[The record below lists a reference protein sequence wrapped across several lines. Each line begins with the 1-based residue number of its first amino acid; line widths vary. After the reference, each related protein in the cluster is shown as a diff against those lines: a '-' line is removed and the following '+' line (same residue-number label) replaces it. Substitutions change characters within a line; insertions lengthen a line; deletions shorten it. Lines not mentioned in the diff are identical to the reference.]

1 MPRGAPTERRP
12 RRYNQAVTIFPRS
25 DASLTPAPERWVGER
40 VAWLRRWLPIA
51 IALTVV
57 LHQAWW
63 AQAYE
68 HWTAPTRFVAGLLFY
83 GIVGPAVTWWTLDWI
98 ARSISKNEALTA
110 ANQELTQLDALK
122 DEFVRLVS
130 HELRAP
136 LTNINASVE
145 LLIAQAGDAGQRRK
159 LEIIGQEASRLTRL
173 VQSVLDV
180 SRLQAGR
187 LELLPAPLPTAQLC
201 AEAVRRFGDGAHPCT
216 VKVAPGTSSVLADLD
231 RAVQVLGNLLDNA
244 AKYSPPG
251 SRIDLSARDL
261 PAFDPS
267 AVDAAGA
274 APIPPAPQVLFSVT
288 DQGIG
293 IPADELPRIFERFH
307 RVERHDARET
317 YGHGLGLYIAR
328 MLIEGHGGRIW
339 AQSSP
344 GAGSTFL
351 FTLPAAPE
359 EP

>member
-1 MPRGAPTERRP
+1 MTTE
-12 RRYNQAVTIFPRS
+12 ARS
-25 DASLTPAPERWVGER
+25 DLPLAPPPQRRVGER
-40 VAWLRRWLPIA
+40 VAWLRRWLPVA

-63 AQAYE
+63 ALSYE
-68 HWTAPTRFVAGLLFY
+68 HWSPGTRFAAGLLFY

-98 ARSISKNEALTA
+98 ARSISQNEALTA

-145 LLIAQAGDAGQRRK
+145 LLIGQAGDDGQKRK

-187 LELLPAPLPTAQLC
+187 LELLPAPVPTAHLC
-201 AEAVRRFGDGAHPCT
+201 AEAVRRFADGGHPCQVT
-216 VKVAPGTSSVLADLD
+216 VEPGTSPVLADFD

-244 AKYSPPG
+244 AKYSPSG
-251 SRIDLSARDL
+251 SHIDLSVRDL
-261 PAFDPS
+261 PFLDPS
-267 AVDAAGA
+267 PGADAAG
-274 APIPPAPQVLFSVT
+274 PTRRQVLFSVT
-288 DQGIG
+288 DQGVG
-293 IPADELPRIFERFH
+293 IPADELPRVFERFH

-328 MLIEGHGGRIW
+328 MIIEGHGGRIW
-339 AQSSP
+339 AQSRP